1 MSFPKI
7 KVLYI
12 ADFTLPTNRAYAIH
26 VFKMLDAFSDHKIK
40 SKLFIPYFEKKNFKN
55 SLKFFNLKNS
65 KRISVNRIFESC
77 INLNFLIR
85 LMFGYRVAKIIKTQN
100 TNNLII
106 TRSLITSVFLSL
118 FKIKHFLEIHQEIKG
133 LTKFFLIN
141 LNFINSKFIIRNI
154 FISKSLANFYK
165 YKTKKYK
172 VLHDGVDLTKFKKKK
187 IKIVKKISYVGSFY
201 KGRGIELILEIAE
214 ELKDFKFYLYGKRDE
229 KFDKLQKN
237 IYLKPFVQ
245 QSKIPQI
252 LNNSDLLLLPYSKKV
267 HISSDVKSSDNSR
280 FMSPLKLFESLASG
294 TPILCSNIKVLREV
308 LKNHYNS
315 ILINNFENK
324 KEWIEKIKKISK
336 NYKKL
341 RFISGNAL
349 STAKKYTWF
358 KRSAFFI
365 NLYKN

>member
-1 MSFPKI
+1 MKI
-7 KVLYI
+7 IYI

-26 VFKMLDAFSDHKIK
+26 VFKMLDAFGDHGSK
-40 SKLFIPYFEKKNFKN
+40 SQLFIPYYDKKNFKKTIN
-55 SLKFFNLKNS
+55 FFDLKNLTS
-65 KRISVNRIFESC
+65 IKINRIFKKR
-77 INLNFLIR
+77 INLNFINR
-85 LMFGYRVAKIIKTQN
+85 IFFGYKTARRLKYLD
-100 TNNLII
+100 NNSLII
-106 TRSLITSVFLSL
+106 TRSLMASIFLTV

-141 LNFINSKFIIRNI
+141 LNFINSKSIIKNI

-172 VLHDGVDLTKFKKKK
+172 ILHDGVDLYKFKKKK
-187 IKIVKKISYVGSFY
+187 IKSVTKISYVGSFY
-201 KGRGIELILEIAE
+201 KGRGIELIFEIAK
-214 ELKDFKFYLYGKRDE
+214 ELKYLKFYLYGKRNE
-229 KFDKLQKN
+229 KFNRLPKN

-245 QSKIPQI
+245 QSKIPKI

-267 HISSDVKSSDNSR
+267 HISSDSKSSDNSK

-324 KEWIEKIKKISK
+324 KEWIEKIKKVSK

-341 RFISGNAL
+341 KFISENAL
-349 STAKKYTWF
+349 ITAKRYTWF
-358 KRSAFFI
+358 KRSASFI
-365 NLYKN
+365 NLYKS